1 MFWLYL
7 GRAEFV
13 IIREETGEIA
23 LEGLSNFLYAVR
35 PDNPL
40 RTHIVM
46 TAVKERLLEG
56 EEITLTKSLRVFV
69 VDESVAPIE
78 DFHAQY
84 LRIVGF
90 VSGIKQ
96 VKLWDGT
103 VELVFE
109 PSKITWRWENIKGEH
124 SEWTKY
130 KDEVGSLLFDI
141 SVGPQKSLSLYQLIQ
156 AARSYEEES
165 LKLTMIDEKAKMI
178 ELEEGLGTD
187 VFPFICSCT
196 FRKLEERKFRRCP
209 RCLAKFDEECV
220 ELVYEDGY
228 CIVCGAPVKRE
239 K

>member
-23 LEGLSNFLYAVR
+23 LEGLSNFLYAVK

-56 EEITLTKSLRVFV
+56 EEITILKSLRVFV
-69 VDESVAPIE
+69 VDETVAPIE
-78 DFHAQY
+78 DFHSQY

-103 VELVFE
+103 VEMIFE
-109 PSKITWRWENIKGEH
+109 PAKLTWRWENIKGET
-124 SEWTKY
+124 SDWTKY
-130 KDEVGSLLFDI
+130 KEDVGTLLFDI
-141 SVGPQKSLSLYQLIQ
+141 SVGPQKALSLYQLIQ
-156 AARSYEEES
+156 ASRSYEEEAI
-165 LKLTMIDEKAKMI
+165 KLAMIDEKAKI
-178 ELEEGLGTD
+178 IDLEDGLGTD
-187 VFPFICSCT
+187 VFPFVCACT
-196 FRKLEERKFRRCP
+196 FEKLEERNFKRCP
-209 RCLAKFDEECV
+209 RCLAKYNPNCT
-220 ELVYEDGY
+220 ELVYEDGF
-228 CIVCGAPVKRE
+228 CPVCGAPVKRP